1 MVVSCAMNCI
11 ELPSLM
17 AEVSD
22 GKVPMAVIVHQF
34 FYAPSSR
41 CLTLSSNF

>member
-1 MVVSCAMNCI
+1 MVVSPAMNLT
-11 ELPSLM
+11 ELPSFM

-22 GKVPMAVIVHQF
+22 GKGPMAVIVHQF